1 LTSVAQLVLCTL
13 PHRHGLLERII
24 RTLLER
30 FSNSLRL
37 ACSLA
42 CRCGSSER
50 RVKGNPLIAPP
61 RLPRLQQVGWKAET
75 FGNRKCLR
83 TAWGAND
90 ESVRWPQR
98 CEIKFNGAVDNSF
111 RNMRV
116 LFQLR
121 IVARCQEAR
130 PTTTKVINDC
140 RG

>member
-1 LTSVAQLVLCTL
+1 MCEKLLSGLLRFCTRALPSVTELVLCTL

-24 RTLLER
+24 RTLLKR

-61 RLPRLQQVGWKAET
+61 RLPRLQQVDWKAET
-75 FGNRKCLR
+75 LGNRKCLR
-83 TAWGAND
+83 AAWGAND

-98 CEIKFNGAVDNSF
+98 YEIEFNGAVDNSL
-111 RNMRV
+111 RDMCV
-116 LFQLR
+116 LLKLG
-121 IVARCQEAR
+121 IVTRC
-130 PTTTKVINDC
+130 
-140 RG
+140 